1 MNSDFVMK
9 ALAIIGTVL
18 IAGLF
23 LKDANQFNTIASGVN
38 STLKTLE
45 AAG

>member
-1 MNSDFVMK
+1 MNGDFFMK
-9 ALAIIGTVL
+9 ALGIIGTVL

-23 LKDANQFNTIASGVN
+23 LKDANQFNTLAGGVN

-45 AAG
+45 SAG